1 MPLLPHQHRLEFAL
15 LFLLIADILL
25 PSIYFSLGKS
35 HIHRKKMC
43 SKQKTLLEAGR
54 KINNWFVSSY
64 HYQPEPLRRHWGTF
78 HSQRLYYVFSNLW
91 AQIVGQKGSS
101 VVETKKSKKKKSTK
115 TNNKTNKPTPK
126 TDQQTPLNISTL
138 HQDTKERLRS
148 EPNRLFECKNGSYRD
163 ALHLIIKTFIS
174 DFLNFFMYFVLMCF

>member
-1 MPLLPHQHRLEFAL
+1 MPLLPHQHRLEFAF

-64 HYQPEPLRRHWGTF
+64 HYQPEPLGRYWGTF

-101 VVETKKSKKKKSTK
+101 VVETKKSKKKKAQKQITK
-115 TNNKTNKPTPK
+115 QTNQPPKPINKHLSISALFIRTLKKDCVQNQTDSLSVKMGVTETP
-126 TDQQTPLNISTL
+126 
-138 HQDTKERLRS
+138 
-148 EPNRLFECKNGSYRD
+148 
-163 ALHLIIKTFIS
+163 FILS
-174 DFLNFFMYFVLMCF
+174 